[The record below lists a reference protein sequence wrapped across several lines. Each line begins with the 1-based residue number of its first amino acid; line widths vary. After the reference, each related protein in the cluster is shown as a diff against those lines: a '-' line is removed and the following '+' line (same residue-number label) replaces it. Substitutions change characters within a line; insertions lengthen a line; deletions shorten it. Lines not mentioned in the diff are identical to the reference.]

1 MFQNLKDLVLL
12 SDDDDGM
19 LSQGAALQPTT
30 KKSNTTADLRQESR
44 ICFQKITA
52 HEEALAELIRD
63 LGPAFTSK
71 NLPAR
76 LRGMYVLLGAIEGCC
91 SCSASENNSDVNNTI
106 SNSCLVLLG
115 NFLSLQCGPIVDDE
129 YEEDYDSMIRDV
141 SIQCLSALVGTG
153 TPPQNSS
160 GAMSDNDFAE
170 AEAMEIRVDF
180 AKKSVERRCAADED
194 DMVDD
199 EIMDGGADFKDIR
212 GGLSTL
218 PRSKRSLCFTLLRH
232 AVIGVS
238 RVSKSTS
245 TSSLKQNKN
254 EHQSM
259 ISSIQRHFI
268 QFADF
273 IARCIPGESDPR
285 CLMQLLELIHA
296 TQVAFYEW
304 FTSNVENSTQVFPNE
319 DFFDAVA
326 PYYPIQFTPPPNN
339 IHGITREGLH
349 SELISVLTFTKMDG
363 ASRQYHKP
371 TMLGCS
377 INLFLDQLL
386 PGQADEENISTLEK
400 LECMECISSLL
411 FPQDQKET
419 NECVN
424 LTIDEARNL
433 STALIATHDEA
444 SVNVSHG
451 GGDISDQNK
460 VLAETCRNFASRVAR
475 ELEKC
480 NKNEHALWKTF
491 VSESLDKEGK
501 KLKLTPAYA
510 KTSIAYEAS
519 LAASGGP
526 RTLRIC
532 LTKGL
537 GPLIEFLS
545 GGLGDPDNTLAAI
558 HGIAAFFSSSQVALS
573 KLKKEG
579 VAITPH
585 PLEAYAMKAC
595 NLMLNITE
603 TEDQS
608 SDSLSHKSAALS
620 CLECLFLS
628 CTEKDLVSDEV
639 KVRICNFL
647 KGLLR
652 NVVTTVTVNESSE
665 DQDDFD
671 KYQFT
676 SGKVLGRIV
685 GVSLSIR
692 DDEDPNDVLAQ
703 TVLMSENVQHC
714 IQTTIFPELKAA
726 AFVSAE
732 GNDGDRYD
740 RLALTTACSSSAK
753 LASAVVAAHLEALLD
768 ALKENIS
775 SSSTQTSL
783 EALSSILRSCVGDNV
798 IRAFHESDVVDD
810 IIDTLC
816 RDLKEGASPH
826 IRDSISQIALPATT
840 NENEDKIASKVRILI
855 QTVDRLYFEK
865 IISLVI

>member
-1 MFQNLKDLVLL
+1 MFQNLKDLVL
-12 SDDDDGM
+12 SADDDNDDGM
-19 LSQGAALQPTT
+19 LSQEGLPPLPTTT
-30 KKSNTTADLRQESR
+30 KKTNTDLRQESR
-44 ICFQKITA
+44 ICFQKISA
-52 HEEALAELIRD
+52 HEESLAELIRD

-71 NLPAR
+71 NLPIR

-91 SCSASENNSDVNNTI
+91 CSDSNNNGDVNTI

-129 YEEDYDSMIRDV
+129 YEEDYDSMIRDI

-153 TPPQNSS
+153 TTPQNNSS
-160 GAMSDNDFAE
+160 GMSDNDNAA

-180 AKKSVERRCAADED
+180 AKRSVERRCAADED
-194 DMVDD
+194 DMNDDD
-199 EIMDGGADFKDIR
+199 EMDGGANFKDIR

-238 RVSKSTS
+238 KVSKSTS
-245 TSSLKQNKN
+245 TASLIRNKKD
-254 EHQSM
+254 HQSI
-259 ISSIQRHFI
+259 ISSIQRHYI

-304 FTSNVENSTQVFPNE
+304 FTSNVVENSTQVFPNE

-411 FPQDQKET
+411 FPEDQKET

-475 ELEKC
+475 ELEKF

-537 GPLIEFLS
+537 GPLIEFLA
-545 GGLGDPDNTLAAI
+545 GGLGDADNTLAAI

-595 NLMLNITE
+595 NLMLNIIE

-628 CTEKDLVSDEV
+628 CTEKDLESDEL

-652 NVVTTVTVNESSE
+652 NVVTTVNESSE
-665 DQDDFD
+665 DQEDFV

-676 SGKVLGRIV
+676 SSKVLGRIV
-685 GVSLSIR
+685 GVSLSLR

-703 TVLMSENVQHC
+703 TVLMSEKVQYC

-726 AFVSAE
+726 AFVRAE
-732 GNDGDRYD
+732 CNDEDRYD

-753 LASAVVAAHLEALLD
+753 LASSVVAAHLEALLD

-775 SSSTQTSL
+775 STSTQTSL
-783 EALSSILRSCVGDNV
+783 EALSSILGSCVGDNV

-816 RDLKEGASPH
+816 SDLKKGASPNL
-826 IRDSISQIALPATT
+826 RESISQIALPAAT
-840 NENEDKIASKVRILI
+840 NENEVIIASKVRILI
-855 QTVDRLYFEK
+855 HTVDRLYSEK
-865 IISLVI
+865 ITSLGI

>member
-1 MFQNLKDLVLL
+1 MFQNLKDLVL
-12 SDDDDGM
+12 SADDDDGM
-19 LSQGAALQPTT
+19 LSQEGLSLPTT
-30 KKSNTTADLRQESR
+30 KKTNTDLRHESR
-44 ICFQKITA
+44 ICFQKISA
-52 HEEALAELIRD
+52 HEEALAELIRG

-71 NLPAR
+71 NLPIR

-91 SCSASENNSDVNNTI
+91 CSDNSNNNNGDVNTI

-129 YEEDYDSMIRDV
+129 YEEDYDSMIRDI

-153 TPPQNSS
+153 TTPQNNSS
-160 GAMSDNDFAE
+160 SMSDNDNAAAE
-170 AEAMEIRVDF
+170 AVEIRVDF
-180 AKKSVERRCAADED
+180 AKKSVERRCAGDED
-194 DMVDD
+194 DMDDD
-199 EIMDGGADFKDIR
+199 EMDGGANFKDIR

-238 RVSKSTS
+238 KVSKSTS
-245 TSSLKQNKN
+245 TASLQQNKK
-254 EHQSM
+254 EHQSI

-304 FTSNVENSTQVFPNE
+304 FTSNVVENSTQVFPNE

-411 FPQDQKET
+411 FPEDQKET

-433 STALIATHDEA
+433 STALIATHEEA

-475 ELEKC
+475 ELEKS

-537 GPLIEFLS
+537 GPLIEFLA
-545 GGLGDPDNTLAAI
+545 GGLGDADNTLAAI
-558 HGIAAFFSSSQVALS
+558 HGTAAFFSSSQVALS

-579 VAITPH
+579 VAIAPH

-595 NLMLNITE
+595 NLMLNIIE

-628 CTEKDLVSDEV
+628 CTEKDLESDEL

-647 KGLLR
+647 QSLLR
-652 NVVTTVTVNESSE
+652 NVVTTVNESSE
-665 DQDDFD
+665 DQEDFV

-703 TVLMSENVQHC
+703 TVLMSEKVQHC

-726 AFVSAE
+726 AFVSAV

-768 ALKENIS
+768 ALKENLS
-775 SSSTQTSL
+775 SSSTQASL

-816 RDLKEGASPH
+816 RDLKKGASPQL
-826 IRDSISQIALPATT
+826 RASISQIALPAAT
-840 NENEDKIASKVRILI
+840 NENEVIIASKVRILI
-855 QTVDRLYFEK
+855 HTIDRMYSEK